1 MIPYLLAVVGG
12 YLIGD
17 SLKDGEAISEKM
29 VDGGKLKGN
38 VPLPKGSSVFVSGD
52 DLDILRTDNIPYDA
66 PNPDDNPS
74 DFPIDLPPTK
84 DPIDLPPIKDPID
97 FPIDFPPPPPPND
110 CNYKVGD
117 KVKIKGTNQIGRV
130 TKVYEDCSYEV
141 EPISKM
147 KAGGEVY
154 KLGDTWSAIFDYDGM
169 LKTSLKAKTSWGVK
183 KLEKLS
189 DSLEDVNYHT
199 ANRPLGEVIEAL
211 KNDMPNVAEIK
222 MEEFHEAI
230 RKEMSDEMA
239 DGGMMADGGEIAST
253 IVEQLGGTRRL
264 NVMIGAYNFYD
275 LGNGLSFKLKNAKA
289 NYVKIKLN
297 GKDLYDVEV
306 GRIRGT
312 TYKIVKQQDDL
323 YADQLKG
330 FIEKA
335 TGMYL
340 SLENG
345 GEIKWQDVE
354 VGDNARVKSEN
365 KMGLIVKTYGRK
377 FHLKFVDGSEKTYDA
392 IDLEFFKET
401 KEEDMGVQFID
412 YKGETIMYEPHNDEY
427 FTNDIQF
434 NTIDEAKRYIDE
446 GSKPPSWQKS
456 IYGKGLMGMGGETF
470 DDKVK
475 AISKKLKGT
484 KVPKRLQKDYGK
496 TYDTKEAEEAGK
508 RIVGSMR
515 KKYEM

>member
-1 MIPYLLAVVGG
+1 
-12 YLIGD
+12 
-17 SLKDGEAISEKM
+17 
-29 VDGGKLKGN
+29 
-38 VPLPKGSSVFVSGD
+38 
-52 DLDILRTDNIPYDA
+52 
-66 PNPDDNPS
+66 
-74 DFPIDLPPTK
+74 
-84 DPIDLPPIKDPID
+84 
-97 FPIDFPPPPPPND
+97 
-110 CNYKVGD
+110 
-117 KVKIKGTNQIGRV
+117 
-130 TKVYEDCSYEV
+130 
-141 EPISKM
+141 
-147 KAGGEVY
+147 
-154 KLGDTWSAIFDYDGM
+154 
-169 LKTSLKAKTSWGVK
+169 
-183 KLEKLS
+183 
-189 DSLEDVNYHT
+189 
-199 ANRPLGEVIEAL
+199 
-211 KNDMPNVAEIK
+211 
-222 MEEFHEAI
+222 
-230 RKEMSDEMA
+230 
-239 DGGMMADGGEIAST
+239 
-253 IVEQLGGTRRL
+253 
-264 NVMIGAYNFYD
+264 MIGAYNFYD